1 MGWILLHPLGS
12 DTPLNR
18 GFFMNNWLKN
28 ELGATG
34 LAIFSALLL
43 TAAFPKID
51 LYGLAWVALV
61 PLLWALKD
69 INPGEAFRRGMLFG
83 IAHYGSLLYW
93 LVPTMVIY
101 GHLPF
106 ILSVAILFLFATILS
121 LLFTAPF
128 TCAFALAGRTP
139 GRVLWIFPVLWVGS
153 EFLRS
158 FLFTGF
164 PWELLGYSQYR
175 QLHLIQL
182 SDIVGVYGVSGLIA
196 VVNTAIFLV
205 SLAISRRPWRGRP
218 VKPRLAL
225 GAVAAAGL
233 LVAGAWIYG
242 EIRIAHV
249 DRLAAAAPKT
259 RVAVIQGNIEQSEK
273 WDPAFQAATIE
284 KYVRLSLSTQPQHPD
299 LIVWPESAAPF
310 YFLAEGPPT
319 RMVMQGII
327 ATGAYFLIGAP
338 SFEMRGQQADY
349 FNSAY
354 LIGPGGAVLGK
365 YDKAHLVPYGEY
377 TPFKD
382 YLPFLGKMVEH
393 VGDFKAGT
401 PGQTLD
407 MQGRKLGIQIC
418 YEIIFPALSRA
429 MVRNGAVLL
438 ITITND
444 AWYGTTAGPYQ
455 HFSLAVLRAVENR
468 RALARAA
475 NTGISG
481 FIDPAGRLLDRSP
494 LMEEATL
501 VAELPL
507 LDTETVYTRYGD
519 IFAGACLIGSIA
531 MVVWEVLRRKRSGFN
546 FLV

>member
-1 MGWILLHPLGS
+1 
-12 DTPLNR
+12 
-18 GFFMNNWLKN
+18 MNIWLKN
-28 ELGATG
+28 ELRTTG

-69 INPGEAFRRGMLFG
+69 ANPGEAFRFGMLFG

-106 ILSVAILFLFATILS
+106 ILSVAILFLFAAILS
-121 LLFTAPF
+121 LLFTGPF

-139 GRVLWIFPVLWVGS
+139 ERVLWIFPVLWVGS
-153 EFLRS
+153 EYLRS

-196 VVNTAIFLV
+196 VVNTAFFLV
-205 SLAISRRPWRGRP
+205 SLTISRRPWRGRP
-218 VKPRLAL
+218 VKPRLSL
-225 GAVAAAGL
+225 GAIAAAGL

-249 DRLAAAAPKT
+249 DRLAAAASKT

-273 WDPAFQAATIE
+273 WDPAFQVATIE

-338 SFEMRGQQADY
+338 SFEMRGKQADY

-354 LIGPGGAVLGK
+354 LVGPGGAVLGK

-377 TPFKD
+377 TPFKE

-393 VGDFKAGT
+393 VGDFKPGT
-401 PGQTLD
+401 QGQTLD
-407 MQGRKLGIQIC
+407 MQGCKLGVQIC

-429 MVRNGAVLL
+429 MVQNGAALL

-481 FIDPAGRLLDRSP
+481 FIDPAGRLLDKTP
-494 LMEEATL
+494 LMEEAAL

-519 IFAGACLIGSIA
+519 ILALACLMASIA
-531 MVVWEVLRRKRSGFN
+531 MAAWELLRRRRNRFR
-546 FLV
+546 F